1 MTPWHIAILITVAFC
16 ALWLGIVVGLLI
28 TAKRADEDID
38 NMFDAI
44 CTRPAPHVCR
54 VNGPCNGLPREQDS
68 EHFTAWLQE
77 WERKS
82 KEKQ

>member
-1 MTPWHIAILITVAFC
+1 MTPWHIAILITVALA
-16 ALWLGIVVGLLI
+16 ALVCGFSLGIVILG
-28 TAKRADEDID
+28 KRADKAMAE
-38 NMFDAI
+38 AI
-44 CTRPAPHVCR
+44 A
-54 VNGPCNGLPREQDS
+54 EQDS